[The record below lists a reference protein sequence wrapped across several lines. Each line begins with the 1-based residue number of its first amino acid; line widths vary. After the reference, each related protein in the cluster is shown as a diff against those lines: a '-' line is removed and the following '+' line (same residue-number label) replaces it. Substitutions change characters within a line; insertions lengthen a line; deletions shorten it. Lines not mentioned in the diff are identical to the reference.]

1 MRGHRAWRAQRPY
14 KLQKRLPAAWERP
27 LGMRASEDELSEQ
40 EVLQALYGGGGVP
53 AGLRAK
59 KSKTGMYTGERRG
72 RGRGKGMGWPPP
84 PFDSFGDEVRVISTG
99 TRSVM
104 LPAEVPEFERSVW
117 NRVRK
122 VIIQSEDIKAPKRY
136 EAYRAAKAHYDTFI
150 PRQRGRPQ
158 AKKAMKWAKA
168 RYDYEMRFHN
178 AGIHRDMTPQQLWK
192 VLPRGLNVSGE
203 NIDAVASLLGES
215 TKTVKGYAFKVMT
228 GVMYLSPFTEAGFNI
243 CKGASKGCAAVCL
256 GHASGQLRTSVMQ
269 KRRIRKTLYFLIFR
283 RAFIHHLT
291 QEINQLL
298 GDAVSKGYTPAIR
311 LNGSSDIEW
320 ERPEYGSIPQLFSG
334 VQMYDYTKLPF
345 SDRKKAV
352 ALPNYHLTY
361 SYSERRDSLKESLA
375 YLKAGANV
383 AVVVGAE
390 GVFKEGAN
398 KPSTRW
404 HIDAAKA
411 LLDRGTLA
419 GYPVIDGDK
428 SDIRFDDPP
437 GSWVVLYA
445 KGAAGTDQSGF
456 VLRLTPDGFPLN
468 PRFSAEARRYRR
480 LPLAGAA
487 ARRRRGRRKE
497 SGGARKISELERWYW
512 ESMNFPDC

>member
-1 MRGHRAWRAQRPY
+1 MHGYYPPTHYGRYGQSNVLGVVGGTLAEQFIRDPYVHAGRGQGRLQEQGEGRRHRVDAGELALARCGRCRSCDYELPDANGSGASLPGKEPIMRGHRAWRAQRPY

-228 GVMYLSPFTEAGFNI
+228 GVMYLSPFT
-243 CKGASKGCAAVCL
+243 
-256 GHASGQLRTSVMQ
+256 
-269 KRRIRKTLYFLIFR
+269 
-283 RAFIHHLT
+283 
-291 QEINQLL
+291 
-298 GDAVSKGYTPAIR
+298 
-311 LNGSSDIEW
+311 
-320 ERPEYGSIPQLFSG
+320 
-334 VQMYDYTKLPF
+334 
-345 SDRKKAV
+345 
-352 ALPNYHLTY
+352 
-361 SYSERRDSLKESLA
+361 
-375 YLKAGANV
+375 
-383 AVVVGAE
+383 
-390 GVFKEGAN
+390 
-398 KPSTRW
+398 
-404 HIDAAKA
+404 
-411 LLDRGTLA
+411 
-419 GYPVIDGDK
+419 
-428 SDIRFDDPP
+428 
-437 GSWVVLYA
+437 
-445 KGAAGTDQSGF
+445 
-456 VLRLTPDGFPLN
+456 
-468 PRFSAEARRYRR
+468 
-480 LPLAGAA
+480 
-487 ARRRRGRRKE
+487 
-497 SGGARKISELERWYW
+497 
-512 ESMNFPDC
+512 